1 MEKQPRPPRPAR
13 TPRWLTTPQM
23 ALRLDMHSTTLLK
36 FAKSRRVPPA
46 FICQMGTRYR
56 WRADFAERPVFLEV
70 PLPHPEGGLSSG
82 TGPDRDEHDIQVAGK
97 RPSAGSL
104 AHRPSPDA

>member
-1 MEKQPRPPRPAR
+1 MEKQPRQPRPAR

-23 ALRLDMHSTTLLK
+23 ALRLDMHPTTLLK

-56 WRADFAERPVFLEV
+56 WRADFAERPLFLEV
-70 PLPHPEGGLSSG
+70 PIA
-82 TGPDRDEHDIQVAGK
+82 TADT
-97 RPSAGSL
+97 
-104 AHRPSPDA
+104 DAPLQP